1 MIADISSFASIK
13 RSGQKGYASARTP
26 GQKGRN
32 WPERLWPERLWPERS
47 WPECPTTRI
56 ESIYTKI

>member
-13 RSGQKGYASARTP
+13 RSGKKGYASARTP

-32 WPERLWPERLWPERS
+32 WPERLWPERS
-47 WPECPTTRI
+47 WPECPKTRK

>member
-32 WPERLWPERLWPERS
+32 WPERLWPEKS
-47 WPECPTTRI
+47 WPECPKTRI
-56 ESIYTKI
+56 VYLYKNVTPSNV

>member
-32 WPERLWPERLWPERS
+32 WPERLWPERS